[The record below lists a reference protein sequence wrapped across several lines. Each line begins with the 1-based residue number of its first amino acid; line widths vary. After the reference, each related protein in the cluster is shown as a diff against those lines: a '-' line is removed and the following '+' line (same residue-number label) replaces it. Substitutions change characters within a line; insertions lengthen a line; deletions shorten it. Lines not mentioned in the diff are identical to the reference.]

1 MKKTIVAIVGFFLLF
16 LSSGTDGGSVFKEGK
31 NRVFYLYSASSLAKI
46 VYPTQEILDS
56 AVYFFQKKGESCETS
71 REGLERILVDLSA
84 RKAFEEKGEFFDNV
98 YYYSPKISSFVL
110 INGAKVNLS
119 VSFSGE
125 KIFVATPMNFGS
137 Y

>member
-1 MKKTIVAIVGFFLLF
+1 MRKSIVAMVGFFLLF
-16 LSSGTDGGSVFKEGK
+16 LSSGADGGTVFKEGK
-31 NRVFYLYSASSLAKI
+31 NRAFYLDSASSLAKTI
-46 VYPTQEILDS
+46 YPTREIVDS
-56 AVYFFQKKGESCETS
+56 AVFFFAKKGESCETS
-71 REGLERILVDLSA
+71 REGLERILKDLSA
-84 RKAFEEKGEFFDNV
+84 KKVFEENGESFDNV